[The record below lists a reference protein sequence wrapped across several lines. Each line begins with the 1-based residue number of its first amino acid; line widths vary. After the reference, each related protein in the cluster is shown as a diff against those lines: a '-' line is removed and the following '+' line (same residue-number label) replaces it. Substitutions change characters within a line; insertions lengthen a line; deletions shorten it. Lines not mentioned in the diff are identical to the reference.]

1 MQKENQEAGLSFND
15 IPKAMSR
22 LLNEVGDIRQM
33 LVEMRRNEKPVT
45 LDRHIPMSVDEAAEY
60 LKIPKATL
68 YDKLAKGDIPA
79 TKPGKRYVLYK
90 DELDKWLDCNRRTA
104 VPMTPEEE
112 NEVILASNRRKPKS
126 KSW

>member
-1 MQKENQEAGLSFND
+1 MNNQEPGLSFND

-33 LVEMRRNEKPVT
+33 LVEMRRNEKPST
-45 LDRHIPMSVDEAAEY
+45 PDRHIPMSVDEAAKY

-68 YDKLAKGDIPA
+68 YDKLAKGEIPA

-90 DELDKWLDCNRRTA
+90 DELDKWLDCNRRTS

-112 NEVILASNRRKPKS
+112 NEVILASNRRKPKP

>member
-1 MQKENQEAGLSFND
+1 MNQQDPGLSFND
-15 IPKAMSR
+15 IPKAMNR

-33 LVEMRRNEKPVT
+33 LVEMRWNERPSIP
-45 LDRHIPMSVDEAAEY
+45 DRHIPMSVDETSKY

-68 YDKLAKGDIPA
+68 YDKLAKGEIPA

-112 NEVILASNRRKPKS
+112 NEAKLASNRRKPKP

>member
-1 MQKENQEAGLSFND
+1 MNNQESGLSFND

-33 LVEMRRNEKPVT
+33 LVEMRRNEKPST
-45 LDRHIPMSVDEAAEY
+45 PDRHIPMSVDEAAEY

-68 YDKLAKGDIPA
+68 YDKLAKGEIPA

-90 DELDKWLDCNRRTA
+90 DELDKWLDCNRRTS

-112 NEVILASNRRKPKS
+112 NEAILASNRRKPKP